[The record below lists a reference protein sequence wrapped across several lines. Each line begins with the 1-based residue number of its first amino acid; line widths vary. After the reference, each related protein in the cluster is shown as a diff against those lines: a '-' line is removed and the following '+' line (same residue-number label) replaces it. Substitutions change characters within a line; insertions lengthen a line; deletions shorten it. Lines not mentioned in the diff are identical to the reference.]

1 MREWEDAE
9 REAKNLPR
17 TDKKIVIQVRHGHSH
32 IRESRTVN
40 LLLQRACVCAA
51 FPGKSGGS
59 GAGGSQRT
67 TAAGRDPHG
76 PGGSAAQ
83 RPPPP
88 GSGEL
93 LDRTAA
99 ATTQGTVNKELLCC
113 CFSTVFFWK
122 YLVILLLSK
131 FLFLLIWSHMKII
144 FWFCPLKRDIFKS
157 PLMWPAV
164 NYQSRSYFCS
174 ASRSMLSYQVSVLGT
189 TDSWGIMFWYGF
201 IWWICWGFR
210 VWSHHNQSMRLV
222 FGSLVTSSACWRS
235 TCEPSRRTGSTPS
248 NTLNMFAWWIPRRL
262 HRSDHRW
269 YVVCLIW
276 LEC

>member
-17 TDKKIVIQVRHGHSH
+17 ADKKIVIQVRHGHSH

-113 CFSTVFFWK
+113 CFSSVFF
-122 YLVILLLSK
+122 LEISCNSAA
-131 FLFLLIWSHMKII
+131 FQIFIFAHMKSYENNFLI
-144 FWFCPLKRDIFKS
+144 
-157 PLMWPAV
+157 
-164 NYQSRSYFCS
+164 RSFEARYF
-174 ASRSMLSYQVSVLGT
+174 
-189 TDSWGIMFWYGF
+189 
-201 IWWICWGFR
+201 
-210 VWSHHNQSMRLV
+210 
-222 FGSLVTSSACWRS
+222 
-235 TCEPSRRTGSTPS
+235 
-248 NTLNMFAWWIPRRL
+248 
-262 HRSDHRW
+262 
-269 YVVCLIW
+269 
-276 LEC
+276 